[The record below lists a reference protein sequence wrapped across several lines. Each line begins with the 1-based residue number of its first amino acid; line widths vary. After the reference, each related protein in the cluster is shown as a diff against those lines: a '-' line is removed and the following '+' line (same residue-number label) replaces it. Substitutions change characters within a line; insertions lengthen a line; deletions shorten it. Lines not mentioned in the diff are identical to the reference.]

1 MPLQQQ
7 MRFFLRATGSLHEAS
22 VLMLRLSYPTETVS
36 SNKITRNRMVLSFKD
51 SPRKPLRRQPMAAY
65 SKHVSLL
72 YCCCCCISN
81 FNDDDD
87 GAQFFSSW
95 QSGDGSSGL
104 VRLVP
109 SERAAITLR
118 SKEKEKQFLQTL
130 FPMHRQHVYKSSR
143 GRAKGQGIQ
152 SWNIQSFEFGGASL

>member
-7 MRFFLRATGSLHEAS
+7 MRFFLRATGALHEAS
-22 VLMLRLSYPTETVS
+22 VLMLRLSYPTETVL
-36 SNKITRNRMVLSFKD
+36 SNRNRIVLSFKD

-87 GAQFFSSW
+87 GAQFFSSR
-95 QSGDGSSGL
+95 QGGDGSSGL

-109 SERAAITLR
+109 SER
-118 SKEKEKQFLQTL
+118 EGG
-130 FPMHRQHVYKSSR
+130 HNSSVKR
-143 GRAKGQGIQ
+143 KGETVIANAL
-152 SWNIQSFEFGGASL
+152 SNAPPTCI